1 MYDLTFDQAMQA
13 LKEGGII
20 LLHQH
25 TEPGGTT
32 PFLDLESPQMVK
44 LPEWGGYWFND
55 GGTIKVMTKDGEI
68 TDTPWYDQY
77 KDRND
82 WQTTDGLRDFA
93 GILPALKAGANCR
106 RAGWEPANFV
116 TAHDGGIVS
125 FAFNN
130 DGETYVTDI
139 EAVATCDIMAD
150 DWMVLH
156 HRVEGQECPEC
167 HSPEIDNN
175 SPETKYQ
182 CGSTDYDQRPGTFKK
197 GENCNPNG

>member
-82 WQTTDGLRDFA
+82 WQTTDGLV
-93 GILPALKAGANCR
+93 P
-106 RAGWEPANFV
+106 
-116 TAHDGGIVS
+116 
-125 FAFNN
+125 
-130 DGETYVTDI
+130 
-139 EAVATCDIMAD
+139 
-150 DWMVLH
+150 
-156 HRVEGQECPEC
+156 
-167 HSPEIDNN
+167 
-175 SPETKYQ
+175 
-182 CGSTDYDQRPGTFKK
+182 RPWK
-197 GENCNPNG
+197 N